1 MGNDKHGQYLL
12 NAHKGSSRSVAV
24 DNERLFEC
32 GYLDSNVDVR
42 EIACAINRLSM
53 EYCKAFLLYAD
64 GYKYHE
70 IAELFNIPIGA
81 VKSSI
86 HTARMRL

>member
-1 MGNDKHGQYLL
+1 MIAQLLL
-12 NAHKGSSRSVAV
+12 NARKASSRSVAV
-24 DNERLFEC
+24 DDERLFEC
-32 GYLDSNVDVR
+32 GYFDSNVDVR
-42 EIACAINRLSM
+42 EIACAINCLPM

-70 IAELFNIPIGA
+70 IAERLNIPIGT